1 MVKLVIFKIKVDKQL
16 NHELEMR
23 LENNLE
29 GADTRYTP
37 ILVLQ
42 RQGIPEEW
50 PGWLILDSFMFF
62 VTVVH
67 QIAVTLR

>member
-50 PGWLILDSFMFF
+50 QGWLILDSFMFF
-62 VTVVH
+62 VTVV
-67 QIAVTLR
+67 QLIALTLQ